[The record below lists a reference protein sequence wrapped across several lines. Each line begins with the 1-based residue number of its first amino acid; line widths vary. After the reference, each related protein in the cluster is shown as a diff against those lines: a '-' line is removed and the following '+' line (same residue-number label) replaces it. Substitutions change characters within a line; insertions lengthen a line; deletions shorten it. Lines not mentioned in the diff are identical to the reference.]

1 MRYHL
6 TPGNLAPGNLACSS
20 WSSRGWLML
29 EAFAIDSEQA
39 VAPRTPAMRRSRTAS
54 ASGVFS

>member
-6 TPGNLAPGNLACSS
+6 TPGNLACSS

-29 EAFAIDSEQA
+29 EAFTIDSEQA
-39 VAPRTPAMRRSRTAS
+39 VATRTPAMR